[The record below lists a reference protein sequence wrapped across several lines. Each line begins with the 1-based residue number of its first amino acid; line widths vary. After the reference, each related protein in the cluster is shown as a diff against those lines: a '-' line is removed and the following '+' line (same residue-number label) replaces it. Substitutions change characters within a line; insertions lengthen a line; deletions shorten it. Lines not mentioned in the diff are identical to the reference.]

1 MNMLTRSERLA
12 LLLNL
17 LGEEATSLAR
27 SGLQGEPLEELE
39 TALSDFEKFPPSKE
53 EIDLVLEDFENY
65 FNLSLQTVEQKAAF
79 TEKESAPEPEAPVI
93 LQIAEEQFDVE
104 LEPTKKFEPPEL
116 TGNTIHDLNRMHP
129 YQVAQAISRESPV
142 IIALVVRKLADEHAA
157 KTLEFLPEPIRP
169 SIFLKL
175 AQPSATKPIVQEQ
188 VLQKTLQL
196 ALEVE
201 EREADEESSQ
211 KMAKLM
217 RSLPRSVR
225 TPMLEE
231 LAKQDKTLADA
242 VKKQLYQFEDLE
254 RLEDRD
260 LQKVLG
266 QCRTDVLVL
275 ALQQV
280 EESLLGR
287 VLGNMSK
294 RAKESLQE
302 EMEYKANA
310 KPEEIEA
317 GREDVL
323 KILVEL
329 DESGAITIV

>member
-1 MNMLTRSERLA
+1 
-12 LLLNL
+12 
-17 LGEEATSLAR
+17 
-27 SGLQGEPLEELE
+27 
-39 TALSDFEKFPPSKE
+39 
-53 EIDLVLEDFENY
+53 LVLDDFENY
-65 FNLSLQTVEQKAAF
+65 FNLSLQTVAKDETPAEQEVA
-79 TEKESAPEPEAPVI
+79 SAPEPPAI

-104 LEPTKKFEPPEL
+104 LEPTKKFAPPEL

-129 YQVAQAISRESPV
+129 YQVAQAVSCESPV
-142 IIALVVRKLADEHAA
+142 VIAMVVRKLADEHAA
-157 KTLEFLPEPIRP
+157 KTLEFLPESVRP

-175 AQPSATKPIVQEQ
+175 AQPASVRPIVQQQ
-188 VLQKTLQL
+188 VLQT
-196 ALEVE
+196 ALHRALTVE
-201 EREADEESSQ
+201 EREIDEESSE

-225 TPMLEE
+225 TPMLDE
-231 LAKQDKTLADA
+231 LAKQDSGLAES
-242 VKKQLYQFEDLE
+242 VKRQLYRFEDLE
-254 RLEDRD
+254 KLDDRD

-280 EESLLGR
+280 EPSLLGR

-294 RAKESLQE
+294 RAKEALQE

-310 KPEEIEA
+310 KSDEIEA
-317 GREDVL
+317 GRADVL

-329 DESGAITIV
+329 DESGAISID

>member
-17 LGEEATSLAR
+17 LGDEATSLAR

-65 FNLSLQTVEQKAAF
+65 FNLSLQTVEQKAASA
-79 TEKESAPEPEAPVI
+79 EKESAPEPEAPAI

-104 LEPTKKFEPPEL
+104 LEPTKRFERPEL

-175 AQPSATKPIVQEQ
+175 AQPSAAKPIVQEQ
-188 VLQKTLQL
+188 VLQKTLEL

-201 EREADEESSQ
+201 ERESDEESSQ

-231 LAKQDKTLADA
+231 LAKQDRALADA

-302 EMEYKANA
+302 EMEYKSNA
-310 KPEEIEA
+310 KPDEIQA
-317 GREDVL
+317 GRDDVL
-323 KILVEL
+323 KILIEL